1 MPTAPTA
8 ANAKHRMI
16 EIRKQRPALPYGC
29 TIALPGH
36 SAHRFSRGGLICCA
50 MTILLCSKDP
60 LGPFDLESFAN
71 CPNVISATNS
81 AILAARRPIPARDAA
96 RQPCSGASGKVAT
109 TTYASA
115 VSRFRLLLQA
125 RNNSPHKREISMAK
139 VSGVIPQHGEA
150 DSIGA
155 KGAKPRR
162 TARLLTP

>member
-1 MPTAPTA
+1 MRMLATGSQPEPA
-8 ANAKHRMI
+8 AKATYTKTTFL
-16 EIRKQRPALPYGC
+16 IRV
-29 TIALPGH
+29 
-36 SAHRFSRGGLICCA
+36 A

-96 RQPCSGASGKVAT
+96 RQSCSGASGKVAT

-125 RNNSPHKREISMAK
+125 RSNSPHKREISMAK
-139 VSGVIPQHGEA
+139 VSGVIPHHARPASLG
-150 DSIGA
+150 S
-155 KGAKPRR
+155 KGANPRR
-162 TARLLTP
+162 TARLLTPTDLGRQAGDELAAALTN